1 MFLML
6 FMSLLETPK
15 VGHISDDKLS
25 KTFPKMKIKL
35 ESLPIPNLD
44 FSEKFD
50 KIVVKAGQVLIL
62 FCNLV
67 ALRQRP

>member
-25 KTFPKMKIKL
+25 KTFLKMKIKL